1 MRRADKQITDPAAV
15 EAIIRQSTVCRLAM
29 CAGGQPYIV
38 PLSFG
43 YRDRT
48 LYFHSAP
55 TGEKLRFLRS
65 NDRVC
70 FEFDL
75 DSRVVKGETVCGWTV
90 AYHSVIG
97 TGRAFFIEGSAAKR
111 EALEIIVAQYG
122 GDGADIAQHAVDTTL
137 IFAVAIDT
145 LTGKQSAD

>member
-1 MRRADKQITDPAAV
+1 MRRADKQITDAV
-15 EAIIRQSTVCRLAM
+15 ALEAIIRQSTVCRLAM
-29 CAGGQPYIV
+29 CDGDQPYIV

-55 TGEKLRFLRS
+55 EGEKIRLLRS

-70 FEFDL
+70 FAFDL
-75 DSRVVKGETVCGWTV
+75 DNRLVKGDKVCSWSV
-90 AYHSVIG
+90 VYRSVIG
-97 TGRAFFIEGSAAKR
+97 TGRAFFIDSPAAKR

-122 GDGADIAQHAVDTTL
+122 GDGSRIRPPEVEAPLV
-137 IFAVAIDT
+137 FAVAIET
-145 LTGKQSAD
+145 LTGKQSAG

>member
-1 MRRADKQITDPAAV
+1 MRRIDKQITDAGAL

-29 CAGGQPYIV
+29 CEGDQPYIV

-55 TGEKLRFLRS
+55 AGEKIRLLRG

-70 FEFDL
+70 FAFDL
-75 DSRVVKGETVCGWTV
+75 DNRIVKGDTVCGWSV
-90 AYHSVIG
+90 AYRSVIG
-97 TGRAFFIEGSAAKR
+97 TGRAFFIDNPVAKR

-122 GDGADIAQHAVDTTL
+122 GDGSRIPRAEVDATL
-137 IFAVAIDT
+137 VFAVAIET
-145 LTGKQSAD
+145 LTGKQSGG